1 MTHAYVICVNG
12 KVNPREPGATG
23 SGATESAAKQST
35 AIAWAADHVLAVGTD
50 DTVRAIS
57 RGDSTFLDL
66 RGCVV
71 TALPAEPARA
81 DAVVRRAARTRGQG
95 IDVRATLID
104 AGLLGPDSTLEPGS
118 PADLAFWDVLPGP
131 GDSDEPPAWG
141 LLAVVRGGAFTHG
154 DEHRG
159 PFPVP
164 DTAESGWRTPGIRDR

>member
-12 KVNPREPGATG
+12 EVDPRAPD
-23 SGATESAAKQST
+23 ATESDATRST

-50 DTVRAIS
+50 EAVRAIS

-66 RGCVV
+66 HGCVV
-71 TALPAEPARA
+71 TALPAEPAQA
-81 DAVVRRAARTRGQG
+81 DAVVRRAARTSGG
-95 IDVRATLID
+95 SIDLRATLID
-104 AGLLGPDSTLEPGS
+104 TGLLGPDSTLEPGS

-131 GDSDEPPAWG
+131 GDLDEPPEWG
-141 LLAVVRGGAFTHG
+141 LLAIVRGGAFMHG

-164 DTAESGWRTPGIRDR
+164 GDPSSPSPRVRR

>member
-12 KVNPREPGATG
+12 KVDPREPD
-23 SGATESAAKQST
+23 ATESAAAQST

-66 RGCVV
+66 HGCVV

-81 DAVVRRAARTRGQG
+81 DAVVRRALRTTSGLG
-95 IDVRATLID
+95 IDVRATLVD
-104 AGLLGPDSTLEPGS
+104 AGLLGPDATLEPGS

-131 GDSDEPPAWG
+131 GDSNEPPEWG
-141 LLAVVRGGAFTHG
+141 LLAIVRGGAFTHG

-164 DTAESGWRTPGIRDR
+164 GTAEAG

>member
-12 KVNPREPGATG
+12 KVDPRAPD
-23 SGATESAAKQST
+23 ATESAATQST

-50 DTVRAIS
+50 ETVRAIS

-66 RGCVV
+66 DGCVV

-81 DAVVRRAARTRGQG
+81 HAMVRRAARTSGQG

-131 GDSDEPPAWG
+131 GDSDESPGWG
-141 LLAVVRGGAFTHG
+141 LLAIVREGAFTHG

-164 DTAESGWRTPGIRDR
+164 GTAEAGWRPPGIRDR